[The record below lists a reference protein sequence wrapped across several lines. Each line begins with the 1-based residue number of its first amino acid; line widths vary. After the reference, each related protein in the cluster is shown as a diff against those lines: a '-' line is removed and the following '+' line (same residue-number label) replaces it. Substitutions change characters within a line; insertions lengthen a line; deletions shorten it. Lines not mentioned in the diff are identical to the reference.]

1 MADFKFFSQSFD
13 GEPESAFE
21 HFQMEL
27 IELHSNGFYNSKLGA
42 IGTPWSNFTRN
53 TIARAKVFQI

>member
-27 IELHSNGFYNSKLGA
+27 IELHSIEFYNSQLGA
-42 IGTPWSNFTRN
+42 IGTP
-53 TIARAKVFQI
+53 